1 MTEEFQVNV
10 PPSGSVAFHPTH
22 VDSPA
27 GPAAGAPHN
36 LHATSGDGVQKLSD
50 NIQVVEFLLGD
61 EHFAIDLFE
70 VREVVEYTRITHLP
84 DTPPHIRGIIDL
96 RGEIT
101 TIIDL
106 KNLMHILAE
115 KKTDESTSR
124 IIVLDDR
131 ITKSKIGIMVD
142 DVLSVSTFSRKE
154 VDTSAATINREQ
166 NNIIGIIRKKIRIK
180 DKDVNELIIW
190 IDVQRLLKDVDQEI
204 VKESYGKKTGE
215 STQST
220 TS

>member
-1 MTEEFQVNV
+1 MTDEHIVHV
-10 PPSGSVAFHPTH
+10 PPSGSVGFHPSNP
-22 VDSPA
+22 DIPA
-27 GPAAGAPHN
+27 VQTAGTEKN
-36 LHATSGDGVQKLSD
+36 SRATGSDGVQKVSD
-50 NIQVVEFLLGD
+50 DIQVVEFLLGD

-106 KNLMHILAE
+106 KNLMHINAE

-190 IDVQRLLKDVDQEI
+190 IDVQRLIKDVDQEI
-204 VKESYGKKTGE
+204 LKEGYGEKAPV
-215 STQST
+215 
-220 TS
+220 

>member
-1 MTEEFQVNV
+1 MTDDQIIHV

-22 VDSPA
+22 VENQSQADPTVPGLHNSN
-27 GPAAGAPHN
+27 AAS
-36 LHATSGDGVQKLSD
+36 TTGVQKLSD

-106 KNLMHILAE
+106 KNLMHIHGE
-115 KKTDESTSR
+115 KKADESTSR

-154 VDTSAATINREQ
+154 VDTSAASVNREQ

-190 IDVQRLLKDVDQEI
+190 IDIQRLLKDVDKEI
-204 VKESYGKKTGE
+204 LKEEYGVKTETE
-215 STQST
+215 
-220 TS
+220 

>member
-1 MTEEFQVNV
+1 MIDEPVSHS
-10 PPSGSVAFHPTH
+10 PPNGSLAFHSTHTENPADPTGGTPRSSH
-22 VDSPA
+22 EK
-27 GPAAGAPHN
+27 
-36 LHATSGDGVQKLSD
+36 SGKSVQSMSN

-61 EHFAIDLFE
+61 EHFAVDLFE

-101 TIIDL
+101 TIINL
-106 KNLMHILAE
+106 KNLMHIHGE
-115 KKTDESTSR
+115 KKADESTSR

-154 VDTSAATINREQ
+154 VDTSAASINRER
-166 NNIIGIIRKKIRIK
+166 NNIIGIIRKKIRVK
-180 DKDVNELIIW
+180 DKDINELIIW
-190 IDVQRLLKDVDQEI
+190 IDIQRLLKDVDQEI
-204 VKESYGKKTGE
+204 LKEGYGGQTE
-215 STQST
+215 E
-220 TS
+220 

>member
-1 MTEEFQVNV
+1 M
-10 PPSGSVAFHPTH
+10 
-22 VDSPA
+22 
-27 GPAAGAPHN
+27 
-36 LHATSGDGVQKLSD
+36 
-50 NIQVVEFLLGD
+50 EFLLGD

-106 KNLMHILAE
+106 KNLMHIQVRRKLM
-115 KKTDESTSR
+115 KSTSR

-142 DVLSVSTFSRKE
+142 HMGLMAVGSGKKLVLSTVTFEASF
-154 VDTSAATINREQ
+154 Q
-166 NNIIGIIRKKIRIK
+166 
-180 DKDVNELIIW
+180 NELGYNTIYESI
-190 IDVQRLLKDVDQEI
+190 LKWG
-204 VKESYGKKTGE
+204 VKPHFDI
-215 STQST
+215 
-220 TS
+220 

>member
-1 MTEEFQVNV
+1 MTDEHIVHV
-10 PPSGSVAFHPTH
+10 PPSGSVGFHPTH
-22 VDSPA
+22 VDNQA
-27 GPAAGAPHN
+27 DLAAETQKTTQ
-36 LHATSGDGVQKLSD
+36 ATSGDSVQKLGND
-50 NIQVVEFLLGD
+50 IQVVEFILGD

-106 KNLMHILAE
+106 KNLMHIHTE

-190 IDVQRLLKDVDQEI
+190 IDVQRLINDVDEEI
-204 VKESYGKKTGE
+204 MKERYGEKAPGNE
-215 STQST
+215 
-220 TS
+220 

>member
-1 MTEEFQVNV
+1 MTDDQIIHV

-27 GPAAGAPHN
+27 GIETGAPRN
-36 LHATSGDGVQKLSD
+36 LHAAISEGVQKLSD

-106 KNLMHILAE
+106 KNLMHIHGE

-154 VDTSAATINREQ
+154 VDTSAASVNREQ

-190 IDVQRLLKDVDQEI
+190 IDIQRLLKDVDQEI
-204 VKESYGKKTGE
+204 LKEGYGENTE
-215 STQST
+215 A
-220 TS
+220 

>member
-1 MTEEFQVNV
+1 MTEEQSIHV
-10 PPSGSVAFHPTH
+10 PPSGSTGIHPTPP
-22 VDSPA
+22 VEKAFPA
-27 GPAAGAPHN
+27 KPN
-36 LHATSGDGVQKLSD
+36 DESKSRTSGRAVAEGAVD

-84 DTPPHIRGIIDL
+84 DTPPYIKGIIDL

-106 KNLMHILAE
+106 KQQLHIS
-115 KKTDESTSR
+115 TESTAEEAASR

-142 DVLSVSTFSRKE
+142 DVTSVSTFSRKE
-154 VDTSAATINREQ
+154 VDTTAATVNSER

-190 IDVQRLLKDVDQEI
+190 IDIQRLLKDVDQEI
-204 VKESYGKKTGE
+204 VKEGYDKKI
-215 STQST
+215 
-220 TS
+220 

>member
-1 MTEEFQVNV
+1 MTDEQIMHV

-22 VDSPA
+22 VDSQEDTTA
-27 GPAAGAPHN
+27 GPQKN
-36 LHATSGDGVQKLSD
+36 SHAKNGTSVHKQSD
-50 NIQVVEFLLGD
+50 DIQVVEFLLGD
-61 EHFAIDLFE
+61 EHFAVDLFE

-106 KNLMHILAE
+106 KNLMHIHTE
-115 KKTDESTSR
+115 KKTDEATSR

-142 DVLSVSTFSRKE
+142 DVLSVSTYSRKE
-154 VDTSAATINREQ
+154 VDTSAASVNREQ

-190 IDVQRLLKDVDQEI
+190 IDIQRLLKEVDQEI
-204 VKESYGKKTGE
+204 LKEGYGENDNNPEPEITP
-215 STQST
+215 
-220 TS
+220 

>member
-1 MTEEFQVNV
+1 MTDEHIVHV
-10 PPSGSVAFHPTH
+10 PPSGSVGFHPTH
-22 VDSPA
+22 IDTPA
-27 GPAAGAPHN
+27 GQTAGDQNNFHT
-36 LHATSGDGVQKLSD
+36 TSGDSVQKLGND
-50 NIQVVEFLLGD
+50 IQVVEFILGD

-106 KNLMHILAE
+106 KNLMHIHTE

-190 IDVQRLLKDVDQEI
+190 IDVQRLIKDVDQEI
-204 VKESYGKKTGE
+204 LKEGYGDNIKE
-215 STQST
+215 PE
-220 TS
+220 

>member
-1 MTEEFQVNV
+1 MSDEQIIHV
-10 PPSGSVAFHPTH
+10 PPGGSVAIHP
-22 VDSPA
+22 SP
-27 GPAAGAPHN
+27 PAQQAVQAPSRDE
-36 LHATSGDGVQKLSD
+36 LKSKASGRAVKEGVLD

-84 DTPPHIRGIIDL
+84 DTPPYIKGIIDL

-106 KNLMHILAE
+106 KHQLHISTQSKAE
-115 KKTDESTSR
+115 EAASR

-131 ITKSKIGIMVD
+131 ITRSKIGIMVD
-142 DVLSVSTFSRKE
+142 DVLSVSTFSRKD
-154 VDTSAATINREQ
+154 VDTTAATVNRER
-166 NNIIGIIRKKIRIK
+166 NNIIGIIRKKIRVK

-190 IDVQRLLKDVDQEI
+190 IDIQRLLRDVDQEI
-204 VKESYGKKTGE
+204 VKEGYGEKSE
-215 STQST
+215 E
-220 TS
+220 

>member
-1 MTEEFQVNV
+1 MTDEHIVHV
-10 PPSGSVAFHPTH
+10 PPSGSVGFHPTH
-22 VDSPA
+22 IESPA
-27 GPAAGAPHN
+27 GTTAEAQKTT
-36 LHATSGDGVQKLSD
+36 HATSGDSVQKLSD

-84 DTPPHIRGIIDL
+84 DTPAHIRGIIDL

-106 KNLMHILAE
+106 KNLMHIHAE

-190 IDVQRLLKDVDQEI
+190 IDVQRLIKDVDQEI
-204 VKESYGKKTGE
+204 LKEGYGGE
-215 STQST
+215 KAPEA
-220 TS
+220 

>member
-1 MTEEFQVNV
+1 MTDEQFTPS
-10 PPSGSVAFHPTH
+10 PPSGNVGFHPTH
-22 VDSPA
+22 VDIQA
-27 GPAAGAPHN
+27 DQAAGDQHIH
-36 LHATSGDGVQKLSD
+36 HATSVDGVQKLSD

-61 EHFAIDLFE
+61 EHFAVDLFE

-106 KNLMHILAE
+106 KNLMHIHGE
-115 KKTDESTSR
+115 KKTDEATSR

-154 VDTSAATINREQ
+154 VDTSAASVNRER

-190 IDVQRLLKDVDQEI
+190 IDIQRLLKEVDQEI
-204 VKESYGKKTGE
+204 LKEGYGEKTE
-215 STQST
+215 DLE
-220 TS
+220 